1 MRLSSLA
8 GRLAIL
14 CVLGGVGSS
23 GVAMAQ
29 SDDSPPSDDAHR
41 NPEMQADTREGQNQG
56 ASAQYEM
63 SGEETRS
70 GDDVDD
76 GDPGKASSRGELMK
90 GTLQYERSPDST
102 SSTP

>member
-14 CVLGGVGSS
+14 CVVGGVGLT

-29 SDDSPPSDDAHR
+29 SGDSPPSDDAHR
-41 NPEMQADTREGQNQG
+41 NPEMQADTHEGQNQG

-63 SGEETRS
+63 SSEERRS

-76 GDPGKASSRGELMK
+76 GDPGNAASRAELME
-90 GTLQYERSPDST
+90 GTLQHERSSDST
-102 SSTP
+102 ASAP